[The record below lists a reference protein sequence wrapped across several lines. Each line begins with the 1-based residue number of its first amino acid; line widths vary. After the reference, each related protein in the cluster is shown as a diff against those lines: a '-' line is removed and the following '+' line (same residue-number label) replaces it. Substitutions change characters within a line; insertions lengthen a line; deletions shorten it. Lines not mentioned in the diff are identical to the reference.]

1 MGELAE
7 EEIKVKASGTTY
19 SVLIRE
25 NLLDSIG
32 TLLRSRLPSSKA
44 MLVTDTTVYSLY
56 AEKVL
61 RSLASEGWQVTVARI
76 RPGER
81 AKTMAGAMRLYDR
94 AVEAGLDR
102 NSPVIALGGGVVGD
116 LAGFV
121 AATYMRGVPLIML
134 PTSLLSQVDSS
145 VGGKVAVNHPRGKN
159 LIGSFY
165 SPRLVAIDPLVLKT
179 LSDRQL
185 KAGLAEV
192 VKYGIIMNG
201 EFFRWL
207 EKNINGLLNG
217 DPEQLAEAVAVSVR
231 AKSAVV
237 EEDEY
242 ENDYRRILNYGHTV
256 GHALEAATSY
266 RYYLHGEA
274 VIAGMAVAAGI
285 ACELGL
291 LEKTSCDRMLR
302 LFDKIG
308 IKKPPADLTA
318 TDVMDKLRQDK
329 KRKNND
335 LIFILP
341 SGLGMVE
348 VLPVNDPSLIKRN
361 LISRLGMA

>member
-1 MGELAE
+1 MSD
-7 EEIKVKASGTTY
+7 EEIHVKSGGTSYT
-19 SVLIRE
+19 VAIRE
-25 NLLDSIG
+25 NLLDNFG
-32 TLLRSRLPSSKA
+32 ALLRLYLPSSGA
-44 MLVTDTTVYSLY
+44 LLVSDSNVYSLY
-56 AEKVL
+56 AERVL
-61 RSLASEGWQVTVARI
+61 RSLTNEGWQVTTARI
-76 RPGER
+76 RAGER
-81 AKTMAGAMRLYDR
+81 SKTMAGAMHLYDR

-102 NSPVIALGGGVVGD
+102 SSPVIALGGGVVGD

-165 SPRLVAIDPLVLKT
+165 PPRLVAIDPLVLKT
-179 LSDRQL
+179 LPDRQL

-217 DPEQLAEAVAVSVR
+217 NPEQLAEAVAVSVR

-256 GHALEAATSY
+256 GHALEAATYY

-274 VIAGMAVAAGI
+274 VLAGMAVAAGI
-285 ACELGL
+285 AL
-291 LEKTSCDRMLR
+291 DLR
-302 LFDKIG
+302 LLGKESYGRILRLLKIIG
-308 IKKPPADLTA
+308 LKNPPADLTA
-318 TDVMDKLRQDK
+318 TAVMDKLRQDK
-329 KRKNND
+329 KRKSND

-341 SGLGMVE
+341 SDLGSVE
-348 VLPVNDPSLIKRN
+348 ILPVNDPGLIKRN
-361 LISRLGMA
+361 LKLYLEGKQEE